1 MPTVLIVDDTPVD
14 LVLLE
19 GILKKDPQNKIAKA
33 THGMAALE
41 LLQQVSEEVDV
52 VVTDLNM
59 PEMNGLELVNRMQ
72 SIYPHIPVVLT
83 TAHGSEALAVE
94 ALQQGAACYVPKTH
108 LAERLVST
116 VQQVRAM
123 CAAERNYERL
133 TQAMTKADFEFCL
146 NSDPLLCERLVEMLQ
161 QIAGS
166 MGLCEA
172 SNQVRLGMAL
182 EGALFS
188 AYYRGNLELDLDQL
202 EALQLDQPEAIAL
215 VQQRRASEP
224 YASRVLHV
232 QASLCRDEG
241 TFVIRHEGPGI
252 DVGSIPEP
260 NDPQALDKLGN
271 RGLVLMQAF
280 MDEASFDDE
289 GTTISMVKRHAAS
302 VAGV

>member
-19 GILKKDPQNKIAKA
+19 GILKKDPQNQISKA
-33 THGMAALE
+33 TNGLSALE
-41 LLQQVSEEVDV
+41 MLQKISDEVDV

-72 SIYPHIPVVLT
+72 SVYPQIPVVLT
-83 TAHGSEALAVE
+83 TAHGSEELAVE
-94 ALQQGAACYVPKTH
+94 ALQHGAACYVPKTH
-108 LAERLVST
+108 LAERLVAT

-123 CAAERNYERL
+123 SAAQRNYERL
-133 TQAMTKADFEFCL
+133 TQAMSKADFEFQL
-146 NSDPLLCERLVEMLQ
+146 TNDPALCERLVEMMQ

-188 AYYRGNLELDLDQL
+188 AYYRGNLELDLEQI
-202 EALQLDQPEAIAL
+202 EALQMDKPEAIDL
-215 VQQRRASEP
+215 VERRRASQP
-224 YASRVLHV
+224 YASRVLRV
-232 QASLCRDEG
+232 QASLSRDHG

-252 DVGSIPEP
+252 DVASIPEP
-260 NDPQALDKLGN
+260 NDPHALDQLGN

-280 MDEASFDDE
+280 MDEAEFDSD
-289 GTTISMVKRHAAS
+289 GTTITMVKRRAATS
-302 VAGV
+302 APA